1 MRGQT
6 EEKEMKVM
14 YMDEI
19 TRVIKELFWLL
30 QNVNIAE
37 EDYKVGIG
45 IEERIEEIKQELG
58 SWFIDGYQLYQGS

>member
-1 MRGQT
+1 
-6 EEKEMKVM
+6 
-14 YMDEI
+14 MDEI

-45 IEERIEEIKQELG
+45 IEERIEEIKREG
-58 SWFIDGYQLYQGS
+58 RWCSF

>member
-1 MRGQT
+1 
-6 EEKEMKVM
+6 
-14 YMDEI
+14 MDEI

-37 EDYKVGIG
+37 EDYNVGIE

-58 SWFIDGYQLYQGS
+58 SWFISDYPKLYQGS